1 MQSMSCTTSAV
12 DAAPVARDDA
22 FQGPWVD
29 SPVFNRLIDARPLS
43 ATEKELI
50 RKYREDGYLVI
61 TESIVDETHARM
73 IQEHVWDKIEDGRYQ
88 DAWRVCEA
96 VKDVAAH
103 EKVLSILRLL
113 YGREPIPFQTL
124 NFVRGTEQ
132 ATHSDVIH
140 FSSLP
145 RGFMAAAWVALED
158 ITLKQGPL
166 HYFPGSHKLPEF
178 DYYDMGIAEEYVYPD
193 APWEGPNSWDNPRT
207 MHKYKLYEQSIKSIA
222 QENGFERHKL
232 TLKKGE
238 FLLWSANLLHGGEAI
253 IDSLSTRKS
262 QVTHYHFEN
271 VVPWAPMFSNAKA
284 GEYHVPPLNDIRTG
298 EPLKK
303 NLFNDK
309 FVKLT
314 PMGRQHRYRIEFP
327 NQADA
332 AANAESNTFYE
343 EMARLQD
350 ELRYYRDENARLQ
363 EQIKAMTDTKIWKMS
378 SAIRQAFNK

>member
-1 MQSMSCTTSAV
+1 MESISCASRSVSALS
-12 DAAPVARDDA
+12 AAEDS

-29 SPVFNRLIDARPLS
+29 SPVFKKLIETKAM
-43 ATEKELI
+43 TEGEKDLI
-50 RKYREDGYLVI
+50 RRYHRDGYLIVN
-61 TESIVDETHARM
+61 ESIVDETHARM
-73 IQEHVWDKIEDGRYQ
+73 IQEHVWDKIQNGRYQ

-96 VKDVAAH
+96 VRDVAAH
-103 EKVLSILRLL
+103 DKVLSVLRFL

-124 NFVRGTEQ
+124 NFVCGTEQ

-178 DYYDMGIAEEYVYPD
+178 DYYDMGIAEEFVYPN

-207 MHKYKLYEQSIKSIA
+207 MHKYKLYEQLIKQIA
-222 QENGFERHKL
+222 AENGFERHQL

-238 FLLWSANLLHGGEAI
+238 FLIWSANLLHGGEAI

-284 GEYHVPPLNDIRTG
+284 GQYHVPPLCDIRTG
-298 EPLKK
+298 EPLRKTFFNNK
-303 NLFNDK
+303 NVRLI
-309 FVKLT
+309 
-314 PMGRQHRYRIEFP
+314 PMNGEHRYRVEFSLDTSP
-327 NQADA
+327 ATQDG
-332 AANAESNTFYE
+332 SLTHYE
-343 EMARLQD
+343 EMAKLRN
-350 ELRYYRDENARLQ
+350 ELEFYRDENARLQ
-363 EQIKAMTDTKIWKMS
+363 KQIQEMTDTKIWKVT
-378 SAIRQAFNK
+378 SAIRQALHG